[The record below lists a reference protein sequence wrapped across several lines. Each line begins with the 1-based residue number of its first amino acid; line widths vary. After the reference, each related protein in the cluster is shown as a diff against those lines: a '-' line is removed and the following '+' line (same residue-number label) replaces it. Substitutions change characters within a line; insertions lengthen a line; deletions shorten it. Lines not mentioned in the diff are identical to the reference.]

1 MIKNFLAIFFIFIT
15 MLSVQAYEDCII
27 GADGKLTNIQ
37 IKDNTMVDVC
47 PVVTIMNEKN
57 MLMVH
62 PLKTGETTVCVL
74 KDDKDI
80 ISFNIRINEDETIIE
95 EVEGLEI
102 LTLDEPAEAFELDE
116 PPMLKNKKDKAGEGK
131 NG

>member
-1 MIKNFLAIFFIFIT
+1 MIKKFLTAFFILCT
-15 MLSVQAYEDCII
+15 VQTVQAYEDCIV

-37 IKDNTMVDVC
+37 IKDNTIVDIC

-62 PLKTGETTVCVL
+62 PLKTGETSVCVL

-80 ISFNIRINEDETIIE
+80 IDFNIKITEDETIIE

-102 LTLDEPAEAFELDE
+102 LTLDEPEEPFKLDE
-116 PPMLKNKKDKAGEGK
+116 PPVLKKKDLKEGN

>member
-1 MIKNFLAIFFIFIT
+1 MIKKVLTVFFIFFAIQ
-15 MLSVQAYEDCII
+15 SVQAYEDCII
-27 GADGKLTNIQ
+27 STDGKLTNIQ

-47 PVVTIMNEKN
+47 PIITIMNEKN

-80 ISFNIRINEDETIIE
+80 IDFNIKITEDETIIE

-102 LTLDEPAEAFELDE
+102 LTLDEPEEPLELDE
-116 PPMLKNKKDKAGEGK
+116 PPVMKNIKGEDA